1 MRTGL
6 ALCAFIATLAGCATS
21 TTNDTTGA
29 RLPTGVTLLKSEK
42 DSCTGVV
49 HVDQGSSGSREIVV
63 RSGQNASFRVDDE
76 PVGWT
81 CIGETKAQ
89 SDRVSCPSRTS
100 YVRITRPAAGDDF
113 LVECYGRSSAG

>member
-6 ALCAFIATLAGCATS
+6 AICAFVATLAGCAGTPTHDS
-21 TTNDTTGA
+21 TGA
-29 RLPTGVTLLKSEK
+29 QLPTGVTLLKSEK

-49 HVDQGSSGSREIVV
+49 HVDRGTSASNEIVV
-63 RSGQNASFRVDDE
+63 RAGQNASFKVDDE

-89 SDRVSCPSRTS
+89 SDRLSCPTRTS

-113 LVECYGRSSAG
+113 LVECYGRASS